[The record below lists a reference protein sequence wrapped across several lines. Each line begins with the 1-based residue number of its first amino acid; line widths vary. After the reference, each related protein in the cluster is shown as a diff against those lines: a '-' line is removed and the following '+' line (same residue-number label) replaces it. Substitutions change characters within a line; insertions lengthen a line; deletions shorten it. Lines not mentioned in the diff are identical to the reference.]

1 MAVSQPVLRLQAVS
15 ASLSKHAHSSLLL
28 NGSCFVITIV
38 LEPCACVRVC
48 VCVCVCV
55 CVHAHAQLLSRVQ
68 FFVTWL
74 KIFQKFLEEGGSTR
88 CTVLETLF
96 QDEHLV
102 LPKFGF
108 SNW

>member
-1 MAVSQPVLRLQAVS
+1 MLYVQQATPVMLLVHTQSQVL
-15 ASLSKHAHSSLLL
+15 SSEDCD
-28 NGSCFVITIV
+28 NPSEVTI
-38 LEPCACVRVC
+38 VC
-48 VCVCVCV
+48 VCVCVCARV
-55 CVHAHAQLLSRVQ
+55 CTCACAYAC
-68 FFVTWL
+68 VTWL